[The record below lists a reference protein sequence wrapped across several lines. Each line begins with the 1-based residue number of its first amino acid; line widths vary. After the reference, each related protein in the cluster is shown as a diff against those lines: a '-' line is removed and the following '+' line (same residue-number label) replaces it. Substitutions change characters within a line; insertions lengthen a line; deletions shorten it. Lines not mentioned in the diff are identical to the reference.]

1 VCSTALLLLYER
13 ERAVWLESVCLFH
26 LSVPL
31 LLALGPGTFSL
42 FLPFFLYIHNTT
54 SHIYTQR
61 DRKEKS
67 SISRS
72 LHSFFFFFSVFFFGP
87 LLHSPFRSIGCWR
100 VNDATQSDFS
110 SKSIAV
116 KFPGVSFSLHHPA
129 RTILDVPYTQS
140 ASQHINSAGL
150 II

>member
-1 VCSTALLLLYER
+1 
-13 ERAVWLESVCLFH
+13 
-26 LSVPL
+26 
-31 LLALGPGTFSL
+31 
-42 FLPFFLYIHNTT
+42 
-54 SHIYTQR
+54 
-61 DRKEKS
+61 
-67 SISRS
+67 
-72 LHSFFFFFSVFFFGP
+72 
-87 LLHSPFRSIGCWR
+87 LHSPFRSIGCWR